1 MNTAKETKEII
12 RKLQSVRLCL
22 MAHPDNEKGSEFE
35 DRINDLEEIERKL
48 LNTEQDAKAGI
59 LADVSKREGLRDKRL
74 LFAWQMHV
82 NELNGDKHGI
92 PDPAEIRKFLANY
105 SC

>member
-1 MNTAKETKEII
+1 MNTKKEIEALI
-12 RKLQSVRLCL
+12 DYAIQLETRITRLEYS
-22 MAHPDNEKGSEFE
+22 NEA
-35 DRINDLEEIERKL
+35 
-48 LNTEQDAKAGI
+48 LNIAN
-59 LADVSKREGLRDKRL
+59 SKL

-92 PDPAEIRKFLANY
+92 PDPVEIRKFLANY